1 MNIVKTLGYIPLLVL
16 FFVVS
21 TVQAQNPISPAGVY
35 IADPTG
41 RVDLD
46 GKMYIYG
53 SLDDKTYDYCSTLYH
68 VLSSSDLQHWTL
80 HKNAF
85 SSKGEGDE
93 VPYSDLAMAAPDML
107 YRNGVYH
114 LYYDLADGTEGVA
127 VSKTPEG
134 PFKDGVLIDG
144 AMGIDPTVFIDDD
157 GQAYYYWGQFSAKG
171 AKMNPDMKTID
182 KSTIVDGIVTE
193 KEHFFHEGGFIFK
206 RNGLYYFIYTDISR
220 QDRATCIGY
229 SIAKSP
235 LGPYEYKG
243 VIIDNAGC
251 DPEVWNNH
259 GSVVE
264 YNGQWYVLYHRST
277 HNSKSMRK
285 ACIEPITFRPDGT
298 IPEVQMTSQGVGKPL
313 DAFQQVDAARACL
326 VWGNTHIRLMENT
339 TDREIL
345 SGIRNEGAAAWKYL
359 NFGSGMTKF
368 KVRLR
373 SKAGGVINITSD
385 EPWHPAIGQLKVPAS
400 SDWVTLTCDVKSV
413 SGVHALWL
421 NFWGEA
427 GKDLFEID
435 WFSFE

>member
-1 MNIVKTLGYIPLLVL
+1 MNKIISFCIVSLTLSFYT
-16 FFVVS
+16 VS
-21 TVQAQNPISPAGVY
+21 IQAQNPISPAGVY

-41 RVDLD
+41 RIGMD

-53 SLDDKTYDYCSTLYH
+53 SLDDKTSDYCSTLYH
-68 VLSSSDLQHWTL
+68 VISSPDLLDWTL
-80 HKNAF
+80 HKNTF

-93 VPYSDLAMAAPDML
+93 VPYSDLPMAAPDML
-107 YRNGVYH
+107 YRNGIYH

-127 VSKTPEG
+127 ISEKPEG
-134 PFKDGVLIDG
+134 PFRNGVLIDG

-182 KSTIVDGIVTE
+182 KSSIVDGIVTE
-193 KEHFFHEGGFIFK
+193 QEHFFHEGGFIFK
-206 RNGLYYFIYTDISR
+206 RNGFYYFIYTDISR

-229 SIAKSP
+229 AMSKSP

-264 YNGQWYVLYHRST
+264 YKGQWYVLYHRST
-277 HNSKSMRK
+277 HHSKSMRK

-298 IPEVQMTSQGVGKPL
+298 IPEVQMTSQGAGKPL
-313 DAFQQVDAARACL
+313 DAFQQIDASRACL
-326 VWGNTHIRLMENT
+326 VWGDTHIRLMDENSN
-339 TDREIL
+339 REKL
-345 SGIRNEGAAAWKYL
+345 SGIYNEGAAAWKYL
-359 NFGSGMTKF
+359 DFGKGVKKF
-368 KVRLR
+368 TVRLK
-373 SKAGGVINITSD
+373 SQAGGIINIASD
-385 EPWHPAIGQLKVPAS
+385 EPWHPAMGQLRVPAN
-400 SDWVTLTCDVKSV
+400 SDWVTLSCDVKSV

-421 NFWGEA
+421 GFWGES
-427 GKDLFEID
+427 GKELFEVD